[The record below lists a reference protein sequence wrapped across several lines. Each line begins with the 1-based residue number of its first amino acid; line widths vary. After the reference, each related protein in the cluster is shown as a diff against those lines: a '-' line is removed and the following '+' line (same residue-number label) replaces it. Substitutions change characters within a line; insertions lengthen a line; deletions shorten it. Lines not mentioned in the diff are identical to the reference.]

1 MNQLINSISARCYT
15 AAVRRGKSV
24 GFIGC
29 AEAIGQELK
38 EYWQAVDTYRQT
50 QADEVNKAIYMA
62 DNDNFMQYYDM
73 YIHNTDFDEL
83 ADLMIT
89 AATWMETAKQNNE
102 DYNPERNIDA
112 VLANGAIAFVIGRIQ
127 GASDALL
134 LRTVI
139 NLKMRYNDL
148 RED

>member
-1 MNQLINSISARCYT
+1 
-15 AAVRRGKSV
+15 
-24 GFIGC
+24 
-29 AEAIGQELK
+29 
-38 EYWQAVDTYRQT
+38 
-50 QADEVNKAIYMA
+50 
-62 DNDNFMQYYDM
+62 
-73 YIHNTDFDEL
+73 
-83 ADLMIT
+83 MIT